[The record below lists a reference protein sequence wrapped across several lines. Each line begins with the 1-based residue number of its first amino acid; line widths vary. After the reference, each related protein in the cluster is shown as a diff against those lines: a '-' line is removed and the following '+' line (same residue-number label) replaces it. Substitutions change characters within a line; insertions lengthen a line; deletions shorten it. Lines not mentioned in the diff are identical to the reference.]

1 MIVRLVRRVAPL
13 ALLLVATL
21 GGLNR
26 AWAQGLLQPGGFIFS
41 DQVIYDNWRVQKNE
55 VGGWY
60 RLVDPADTRVTR
72 GSFETCMAALDKA
85 KVDNKLPPL
94 PTDVVIVLHG
104 LGAPR
109 SFMNGISNYLQTQGG
124 YHVVNFGY
132 PSTMLTVSDYA
143 QALDSV
149 IRHLD
154 GVKNIS
160 FVAHSMGNIV
170 VRKYLKDLEALT
182 PAMRPQVTYQRM
194 VMISPPNHGA
204 EIADMLGNREII
216 ASIADMVAGDV
227 IKELAPKQ
235 GWPALEPQL
244 TTPTFPFGIIVGGRG
259 NDTGYLPQIPGD
271 DDGLLSVETQKLA
284 GAADILQTGGLHQLM
299 PNYEEVRTATL
310 SFLKNGYF
318 VSQQAMRPIPAA
330 AAR

>member
-1 MIVRLVRRVAPL
+1 MMAGTCRRLGPL
-13 ALLLVATL
+13 ALLMLASACAMQ
-21 GGLNR
+21 R
-26 AWAQGLLQPGGFIFS
+26 ADAQGLLRPGGFIFS
-41 DQVIYDNWRVQKNE
+41 DEVIYDNWRVQKNE

-60 RLVDPADTRVTR
+60 RLVDAEDNRVTR

-94 PTDVVIVLHG
+94 PQDVVIVLHG

-109 SFMNGISNYLQTQGG
+109 TFMNGISDYLAKQGG
-124 YHVVNFGY
+124 YYVINFGY
-132 PSTMLTVSDYA
+132 PSTMLTVEDYA
-143 QALDSV
+143 KSLDSV

-170 VRKYLKDLEALT
+170 VRNYLKDFESLA
-182 PAMRPQVTYQRM
+182 PAMRPPVTFQRM

-204 EIADMLGNREII
+204 EIADELGNREVV
-216 ASIADMVAGDV
+216 AKLADMVAGDV

-235 GWPALEPQL
+235 GWPALEKQL
-244 TTPTFPFGIIVGGRG
+244 ATPWFPFGIIAGGARD
-259 NDTGYLPQIPGD
+259 NEGYLPQIPGD
-271 DDGLLSVETQKLA
+271 DDMLLSLQTQKLA
-284 GAADILQTGGLHQLM
+284 GAADFLQTGGLHQLM
-299 PNYEEVRTATL
+299 PNYEEVRAATL

-318 VSQQAMRPIPAA
+318 VSKEAMQPIPATL
-330 AAR
+330 